1 MKRLTMTLLVAG
13 LMTLP
18 ACSHRHHRDDV
29 AAGIL
34 GGAVVGAV
42 AGALL
47 ADSYDDDRHHYVQER
62 RYVVVERPPSK
73 YGRGARRHG
82 NHDSM
87 WREERYSYRRHSSWD

>member
-1 MKRLTMTLLVAG
+1 MKSLTMTLLVAG

-34 GGAVVGAV
+34 GGAVIGAV

-47 ADSYDDDRHHYVQER
+47 VDAYDEDRHDYGHGR
-62 RYVVVERPPSK
+62 RHVVVEQPARKHGGWS
-73 YGRGARRHG
+73 RRHDD
-82 NHDSM
+82 HHSS